1 MLCSAD
7 DDDEDS
13 MYSGKFLN
21 GNVVEDG
28 FIMCKRRKGEK
39 DEKYIINQS
48 NSLTLI
54 WLVFWMEF
62 EGISEIMCRVKIETK
77 QKKNEN
83 K

>member
-1 MLCSAD
+1 MKFNTSHSYFF
-7 DDDEDS
+7 DDEDP

-21 GNVVEDG
+21 ENVVEDG

-54 WLVFWMEF
+54 WLVFLD
-62 EGISEIMCRVKIETK
+62 GI
-77 QKKNEN
+77 
-83 K
+83 